1 MKYEYLSMEEEDIR
15 AELSQYI
22 SDFDERFKKYYSQ
35 SSKEEKSVWVNE
47 ETGEVRNEPPPIDLD
62 EKIKEE
68 EIKKKQRR
76 ISKLQSKKKMSPKMK
91 SLYKKLSSI
100 THPDRGGNSE
110 DFLTLKEAYEDND
123 LVVLLKFADKYN
135 VEYELEEDD
144 SDVIEEK
151 TKQLE
156 NEIKRMKSTLAWY
169 WGTTDLKGKLQVI
182 RQVERETKATV
193 KVDDYP
199 DELKPDPPKE
209 IKLLSN

>member
-1 MKYEYLSMEEEDIR
+1 MEEEDIR
-15 AELSQYI
+15 AELSEYI

-35 SSKEEKSVWVNE
+35 SKDEKSVWVNE

-76 ISKLQSKKKMSPKMK
+76 INKLQSKKKMSPKMK
-91 SLYKKLSSI
+91 SLYKKLSSV

-110 DFLTLKEAYEDND
+110 DFLALKESYEEND
-123 LVVLLKFADKYN
+123 LIALLKFADKYGI
-135 VEYELEEDD
+135 EYELEEDD
-144 SDVIEEK
+144 SEIIQEK
-151 TKQLE
+151 TKKLE

-182 RQVERETKATV
+182 RQVEKETKATV

-199 DELKPDPPKE
+199 EELKPDPPKE
-209 IKLLSN
+209 TKLLSN

>member
-1 MKYEYLSMEEEDIR
+1 MGI
-15 AELSQYI
+15 
-22 SDFDERFKKYYSQ
+22 
-35 SSKEEKSVWVNE
+35 
-47 ETGEVRNEPPPIDLD
+47 GEILATVIDKDGKQAGLD
-62 EKIKEE
+62 CD
-68 EIKKKQRR
+68 
-76 ISKLQSKKKMSPKMK
+76 
-91 SLYKKLSSI
+91 LYKKLSSV
-100 THPDRGGNSE
+100 THPDRGGNSD

-123 LVVLLKFADKYN
+123 LVKLLKFADKYN
-135 VEYELEEDD
+135 IEYELEDTD

-182 RQVERETKATV
+182 RQVEKETKVTV